1 MKLVAIT
8 GSIGCG
14 KTTISDILR
23 SLGYLVYDIDKWVR
37 YLYYRADFL
46 AVIRKKFPEVFVGNV
61 FDKKKLRELVFDNP
75 AKLRELEALIHPF
88 LTQKLRRIIRK
99 RVNKGIVFVDVA
111 LLFELKWDKFCYS
124 VVLADTD
131 YETQKQRVMRRD
143 NISADDFDK
152 INKQQMPREVKKM
165 KADIIIDTGVGKN
178 KLRRNVVELVKVL
191 EDGEY

>member
-75 AKLRELEALIHPF
+75 ARLRELEALIHPF

-99 RVNKGIVFVDVA
+99 RVNKGIVFIDVA

>member
-88 LTQKLRRIIRK
+88 LTQKMRRIIRK

-143 NISADDFDK
+143 NISAEDFDK

-165 KADIIIDTGVGKN
+165 KADIIIDTGVSKN
-178 KLRRNVVELVKVL
+178 KLRRNVVELVRVL

>member
-99 RVNKGIVFVDVA
+99 RVNKGIVFIDVA

>member
-23 SLGYLVYDIDKWVR
+23 SLGYFVYDIDKWVR
-37 YLYYRADFL
+37 RLYYRADFL

-75 AKLRELEALIHPF
+75 ARLRELEALIHPF

-99 RVNKGIVFVDVA
+99 RVNKGMVFVDVA
-111 LLFELKWDKFCYS
+111 LLFELKWDKFCNS

-165 KADIIIDTGVGKN
+165 KADIIIDTGVSKN

>member
-23 SLGYLVYDIDKWVR
+23 SLGYFVYDIDKWVR

-75 AKLRELEALIHPF
+75 ARLRELEALIHPF

-99 RVNKGIVFVDVA
+99 RVNKGMVFVDVA
-111 LLFELKWDKFCYS
+111 LLFELKWDKFCNS

-165 KADIIIDTGVGKN
+165 KADIIIDTGVSKN

>member
-37 YLYYRADFL
+37 HLYYRADFL

-75 AKLRELEALIHPF
+75 TKLRELEALIHPF

-99 RVNKGIVFVDVA
+99 RVNKGIVFIDVA

>member
-88 LTQKLRRIIRK
+88 LTQKMRRIIRK

-143 NISADDFDK
+143 NISAEDFDK

>member
-23 SLGYLVYDIDKWVR
+23 SLGYFVYDIDKWVR
-37 YLYYRADFL
+37 NLYYRADFL

-75 AKLRELEALIHPF
+75 ARLRELEALIHPF

-99 RVNKGIVFVDVA
+99 RVNKGIVFIDVA

>member
-178 KLRRNVVELVKVL
+178 KLRRNVVELVRVL

>member
-88 LTQKLRRIIRK
+88 LTQKMRRIIRK

-143 NISADDFDK
+143 NISAEDFDK

-165 KADIIIDTGVGKN
+165 KADIIIDTGVSKN

>member
-23 SLGYLVYDIDKWVR
+23 SLGYFVYDIDKWVR
-37 YLYYRADFL
+37 NLYYRADFL

-88 LTQKLRRIIRK
+88 LTQKMRRIIRK
-99 RVNKGIVFVDVA
+99 RVNKGIVFIDVA

-165 KADIIIDTGVGKN
+165 KADIIIDTGVSKN
-178 KLRRNVVELVKVL
+178 ELRRNVVELVKVL

>member
-23 SLGYLVYDIDKWVR
+23 SLGYFVYDIDKWVR
-37 YLYYRADFL
+37 NLYYRADFL

-88 LTQKLRRIIRK
+88 LTQKMRRIIRK
-99 RVNKGIVFVDVA
+99 RVNKGIVFIDVA

>member
-88 LTQKLRRIIRK
+88 LTQKMRRIIRK
-99 RVNKGIVFVDVA
+99 RVNKGIVFIDVA

>member
-99 RVNKGIVFVDVA
+99 RVNKGIVFIDVA

-178 KLRRNVVELVKVL
+178 KLRRNVVELVRVL

>member
-75 AKLRELEALIHPF
+75 AKLREIEALIHPF

-178 KLRRNVVELVKVL
+178 KLRRNVVELVRVL

>member
-88 LTQKLRRIIRK
+88 LTQKMRRIIRK

-165 KADIIIDTGVGKN
+165 KADIIIDTGVSKN
-178 KLRRNVVELVKVL
+178 KLRRNVVELVRVL

>member
-61 FDKKKLRELVFDNP
+61 FDKKKLRELVFNNP
-75 AKLRELEALIHPF
+75 ARLRELEALIHPF
-88 LTQKLRRIIRK
+88 LMQKLRRIIRK

-165 KADIIIDTGVGKN
+165 KADIIIDTGVSKN

>member
-88 LTQKLRRIIRK
+88 LTQKMRRIIRK
-99 RVNKGIVFVDVA
+99 RVNKGIVFIDVA

-143 NISADDFDK
+143 NISAEDFDK

-165 KADIIIDTGVGKN
+165 KADIIIDTGVSKN
-178 KLRRNVVELVKVL
+178 KLRRNVVELVRVL

>member
-75 AKLRELEALIHPF
+75 ARLRELEALIHPF

-99 RVNKGIVFVDVA
+99 RVNKGIVFIDVA

-143 NISADDFDK
+143 NISVDDFDK

-178 KLRRNVVELVKVL
+178 KLRRNVVELVRVL

>member
-37 YLYYRADFL
+37 HLYYRADFL

-75 AKLRELEALIHPF
+75 ARLRELEALIHPF

-99 RVNKGIVFVDVA
+99 RVNKGIVFIDVA

-143 NISADDFDK
+143 NISAEDFDK

-165 KADIIIDTGVGKN
+165 KADIIIDTGVSKN
-178 KLRRNVVELVKVL
+178 KLRRNVVELVRVL

>member
-75 AKLRELEALIHPF
+75 ARLRELEALIHPF

-165 KADIIIDTGVGKN
+165 KADIIIDTGVSKN

>member
-23 SLGYLVYDIDKWVR
+23 SLGYFVYDIDKWVR
-37 YLYYRADFL
+37 NLYYRADFL

-88 LTQKLRRIIRK
+88 LTQKMRRIIRK
-99 RVNKGIVFVDVA
+99 RVNKGIVFIDVA

-152 INKQQMPREVKKM
+152 INKQQMSREVKKM

>member
-37 YLYYRADFL
+37 NLYYRADFL

-88 LTQKLRRIIRK
+88 LTQKMRRIIRK
-99 RVNKGIVFVDVA
+99 RVNKGIVFIDVA

>member
-23 SLGYLVYDIDKWVR
+23 SLGYFVYDIDKWVR
-37 YLYYRADFL
+37 NLYYRADFL

-88 LTQKLRRIIRK
+88 LTQKMRRIIRK
-99 RVNKGIVFVDVA
+99 RVNKGIVFIDVA

-152 INKQQMPREVKKM
+152 INKQQMSREVKKM
-165 KADIIIDTGVGKN
+165 KADIIIDTGVSRN

>member
-75 AKLRELEALIHPF
+75 ARLRELEALIHPF

-143 NISADDFDK
+143 NISAEDFDK

-165 KADIIIDTGVGKN
+165 KADIIIDTGVSKN

>member
-75 AKLRELEALIHPF
+75 VRLRELEALIHPF

-99 RVNKGIVFVDVA
+99 RVNKGIVFIDVA

-143 NISADDFDK
+143 NISVDDFDK

-178 KLRRNVVELVKVL
+178 KLRRNVVELVRVL

>member
-88 LTQKLRRIIRK
+88 LTQKMRRIIRK